1 MSVTG
6 RVINGVIVLPPGT
19 VLPEGAEVKVET
31 LAKTAATDPQSA
43 AVEKVAPSRPDE
55 ADDDDEYDLEPTLSI
70 AETEELRK
78 VKSGRPLNE
87 ILSRLG
93 IP

>member
-6 RVINGVIVLPPGT
+6 RVVNGVIVLPPGT

-31 LAKTAATDPQSA
+31 LALTAADHPQIA
-43 AVEKVAPSRPDE
+43 AVEKVVHPKPD
-55 ADDDDEYDLEPTLSI
+55 DPDDEDDLQPPLSI

>member
-6 RVINGVIVLPPGT
+6 RVVNGVIVLPPGT
-19 VLPEGAEVKVET
+19 VFPEGTEVRVEL
-31 LAKTAATDPQSA
+31 LAQSS
-43 AVEKVAPSRPDE
+43 SRPLK
-55 ADDDDEYDLEPTLSI
+55 ADDDDEYDLEPPFSI

-78 VKSGRPLNE
+78 IKTGKPLNE

-93 IP
+93 FP